1 MSKRYTVRQ
10 APAMAGPM
18 FQVFDTG
25 KDLPIGFPGLG
36 RDEIQRKAD
45 RLNAQDG
52 HAQGMGAMADTGTRQ
67 QI

>member
-1 MSKRYTVRQ
+1 
-10 APAMAGPM
+10 M

-25 KDLPIGFPGLG
+25 KELPIGFPGLG